1 MTETVTESAIERRV
15 SALAQP
21 PAGAEPDEVAK
32 VVSSVLASMDLDLTA
47 ANLKVYSEIQE
58 LSKFID
64 ELKAEIASI
73 RPDDVTDEH
82 LPKAND
88 ELEAVIQAT
97 EKATNEIFEA
107 VEAIEAL
114 AEGMEG
120 RVSVQVGEAVT
131 KIYEACSFQDI
142 TGQRITKVIGALRQI
157 EDKVRE
163 LLEAFGAEIR
173 KLPRENPAF
182 ERTPDPADLMNG
194 PQMPDA
200 AMSQD
205 DIDAIL
211 AGFD

>member
-1 MTETVTESAIERRV
+1 MTENASESAIDRRV
-15 SALAQP
+15 SALAKP
-21 PAGAEPDEVAK
+21 PAGVEPDEVAK

-47 ANLKVYSEIQE
+47 ANIKVYSEIQE

-64 ELKAEIASI
+64 ELKAEIATI
-73 RPDDVTDEH
+73 RPDDVTAEH
-82 LPKAND
+82 LPTAND
-88 ELEAVIQAT
+88 ELEAVVDAT

-114 AEGMEG
+114 AERMDSE
-120 RVSVQVGEAVT
+120 VSDQVGEAIT

-142 TGQRITKVIGALRQI
+142 TGQRITKVVGALRQI
-157 EDKVRE
+157 EDKVHD

-173 KLPRENPAF
+173 KLPKEKPPPK
-182 ERTPDPADLMNG
+182 EVSDSADLMNG

-200 AMSQD
+200 AMNQD

-211 AGFD
+211 ASFD